1 MKVFITATLLS
12 IIFMTPAVAGGVFLA
27 VKYNSGTSQNEIWS
41 IDKASGAETMLKSF
55 AFPTNSWTSGA
66 SYVDTTTGDLM
77 LKAGNGTYLVFDPIA
92 KDFRDPI
99 AFGYSGYQKIF
110 ATSETLNSVIKSGV
124 DADGN
129 ATTVV
134 GTGTIV
140 DATGDTIISTKD
152 DADGNATTVIG
163 STNIVDTAGKSLI
176 KTTTDGATH
185 IGENSLVTKELNN
198 VQQLYA
204 TNAGG
209 GAIPINVTNG
219 SRLQVNGVDVMHQ
232 IDRSMAISSAMS
244 ALPNST
250 GDSVGTCGVGSGFH
264 NGQKALSAGCAMDFQ
279 SLLKE
284 YEFPAAFDTA
294 TLNLATSAV
303 ANKRG
308 FSDFTLRAGLS
319 FDFGG
324 PKASYNKPENA
335 QKNNRRDIG
344 TKDRFEAL
352 RNENARLSAS
362 VDTLSARLDA
372 LISKIETQ

>member
-1 MKVFITATLLS
+1 MKIFLITIFLS
-12 IIFMTPAVAGGVFLA
+12 IAYMTPVVAGGVFLA
-27 VKYNSGTSQNEIWS
+27 VKYNSGTSENEIWS
-41 IDKASGAETMLKSF
+41 IDKASGTETMLKSF
-55 AFPTNSWTSGA
+55 AFPTNSWTSGS

-77 LKAGNGTYLVFDPIA
+77 LKAGNGTYLVFDPVA
-92 KDFRDPI
+92 KEFRDPI

-124 DADGN
+124 DSDGN
-129 ATTVV
+129 PTTVV
-134 GTGTIV
+134 GTGSIV

-163 STNIVDTAGKSLI
+163 STNIVDTAGKTLI

-185 IGENSLVTKELNN
+185 IGENSLVTIERND

-219 SRLQVNGVDVMHQ
+219 TRLQVNGVDVMHE
-232 IDRSMAISSAMS
+232 IDRSMAISAAMS

-250 GDSVGTCGVGSGFH
+250 GNSAGTCGVGSGFH
-264 NGQKALSAGCAMDFQ
+264 HGQKALSAGCAMDFQ
-279 SLLKE
+279 SLLKDHDL
-284 YEFPAAFDTA
+284 PPAFDNA

-303 ANKRG
+303 ANRRG
-308 FSDFTLRAGLS
+308 FSNFTLRAGLS

-324 PKASYNKPENA
+324 PKASSSKPENTR
-335 QKNNRRDIG
+335 KYNRRDIG

-372 LISKIETQ
+372 LIAKIETQ

>member
-1 MKVFITATLLS
+1 MA
-12 IIFMTPAVAGGVFLA
+12 PAVAGGVFLA

-77 LKAGNGTYLVFDPIA
+77 LKAGNGTYLVFDPVA

-219 SRLQVNGVDVMHQ
+219 SRLQVNGVDVMYQ

-303 ANKRG
+303 ANRRG

-372 LISKIETQ
+372 LIAKIEIQ

>member
-12 IIFMTPAVAGGVFLA
+12 IIFMTPAVAESTYLA
-27 VKYNSGTSQNEIWS
+27 VKYNNGTSQNEVWS
-41 IDKASGAETMLKSF
+41 I
-55 AFPTNSWTSGA
+55 NRTSGA
-66 SYVDTTTGDLM
+66 QTLLKGFVFPGNNWTPSDSYVDTTTGDLM
-77 LKAGNGTYLVFDPIA
+77 LKAGNGTYLVFDPVA

-110 ATSETLNSVIKSGV
+110 ATSETLNSVIKAGV

-129 ATTVV
+129 PTTVV

-140 DATGDTIISTKD
+140 DATGKKIIESKI
-152 DADGNATTVIG
+152 DGSV
-163 STNIVDTAGKSLI
+163 
-176 KTTTDGATH
+176 H

-198 VQQLYA
+198 VQELYA
-204 TNAGG
+204 TNAAG

-219 SRLQVNGVDVMHQ
+219 SRLQVNGVDVMYQ

-324 PKASYNKPENA
+324 PKASYSKPENA